1 MFGSPHMDRFG
12 RKVAVLV
19 TAAAVGMSGCGLS
32 KQRKMTYEEIED
44 SSVYDS
50 TTLQLEDP
58 TVSSDDPFGVS
69 ATAAPMTIE
78 ADQEHNYKEMRL
90 EDVIHTALQNSR
102 VLRDLGGVVLKSPSA
117 ARTIHDPAIVESDPR
132 FGTESTLAAFD
143 PVLSASE
150 FAQKNNRA
158 LNNVFFGGGTRL
170 LQQDADVAQVS
181 LSKRTATG
189 GTLSLTN
196 NTSYDSNNA
205 PGNEFFSSWNTNIEA
220 SVRQP
225 LLQGAGVDYNRIIG
239 PNGIAGLP
247 SGVLLAR
254 INSDASLADF
264 ESGVRNFVSDVENSY
279 WDLYYAYRDLDAK
292 VAARDAA
299 LETWRRVAALKAAGR
314 RGGEAQPEAQAREQ
328 HYRLQEEVQNALTG
342 RQVEGTKTNSGSS
355 GGTFRGSGGVYT
367 CERRLRLMM
376 GMPITDG
383 QLIRPLDEPKMSKA
397 VFEWEVALAEA
408 LTRRPELRKQ
418 KWIIKHREM
427 SLLASRN
434 FLLPQLDA
442 SGLYRMRGFGKD
454 LFDTPDNRYP
464 GIFSSAWAN
473 LASAKFQEWQLGV
486 EFSMPLGFRKGHA
499 AVRNAEL
506 QLSRER
512 AILDEQERQVV
523 LDLSNAISEMYRAHT
538 VLETN
543 YNRRVAAKQQLAAIR
558 EIPDPSPQML
568 YIELDAQRKLAESEA
583 QYYRALIEYELAI
596 KNVHYEKGS
605 ILEYNGIYLSELPS
619 PAKAYKDAYEKI
631 KMRTRSA
638 RWAQNAASGHI
649 VSEGLVPQ
657 KYSPDDASAVVKS
670 KPPALP
676 PADATPDSSAPMDR
690 GSPSPK
696 SRSPISPVPESP
708 VPLPQARRESLTT
721 SRPADDST
729 ANDADET
736 AYEDLAPDDDA
747 ALSEL
752 PAEPVSAELP
762 EPVAAGESAALD
774 DEDDAGLPD
783 GAADQVDMTGD
794 AAETGDAAG
803 PGDAGEPED
812 ETNEIPSVDD
822 VP

>member
-1 MFGSPHMDRFG
+1 MFGLLQMDRFF
-12 RKVAVLV
+12 RKVTVLI

-32 KQRKMTYEEIED
+32 KQQKMTYQEIDD

-50 TTLQLEDP
+50 TNLQLEEAG
-58 TVSSDDPFGVS
+58 VASEDPFGVT
-69 ATAAPMTIE
+69 ATMQPRRIGDE
-78 ADQEHNYKEMRL
+78 EPRSDDYEELGLQE
-90 EDVIHTALQNSR
+90 VIQTALNNSR
-102 VLRDLGGVVLKSPSA
+102 VLRDLGGVVLKSPTA
-117 ARTIHDPAIVESDPR
+117 ARTIHDPAITESDPR
-132 FGTESTLAAFD
+132 FGVESTLSAFD

-181 LSKRTATG
+181 LSKRTVTG

-225 LLQGAGVDYNRIIG
+225 LLAGAGSDYNRIIG
-239 PNGIAGLP
+239 PTGIAGLP

-292 VAARDAA
+292 VQARDAA
-299 LETWRRVAALKAAGR
+299 LDAWRRVAELKKFGR
-314 RGGEAQPEAQAREQ
+314 RGGDALREAQAREA

-342 RQVEGTKTNSGSS
+342 RQIEGTRTNSGSS

-376 GMPITDG
+376 GLPITDNK
-383 QLIRPLDEPKMSKA
+383 LIRPSDEPMMSKA
-397 VFEWEVALAEA
+397 VFEWDVALAEA

-427 SLLASRN
+427 QLLATRN
-434 FLLPQLDA
+434 LLLPQLDA

-486 EFSMPLGFRKGHA
+486 EFSMPLGFRKGHS

-506 QLSRER
+506 QLARER
-512 AILDEQERQVV
+512 AILNEQERQVV
-523 LDLSNAISEMYRAHT
+523 LDLSNAIAEMNRAHT
-538 VLETN
+538 GLETN
-543 YNRRVAAKQQLAAIR
+543 YNRRVAAKHTLLAIQN
-558 EIPDPSPQML
+558 IPDPPPDML
-568 YIELDAQRKLAESEA
+568 FQELDAQRKLAEAEGL
-583 QYYRALIEYELAI
+583 YYRAQVEYELAI
-596 KNVHYEKGS
+596 KNVHFEKGS
-605 ILEYNGIYLSELPS
+605 ILEYNGVYLSELPS
-619 PAKAYKDAYEKI
+619 PGKAYKDAYEKI
-631 KMRTRSA
+631 KMRTRSP
-638 RWAQNAASGHI
+638 RWAQKMASGHI
-649 VSEGLVPQ
+649 VSEGLTPQ
-657 KYSPDDASAVVKS
+657 KYSAEDGSALPVKGPAKSPDIPS
-670 KPPALP
+670 LP
-676 PADATPDSSAPMDR
+676 PAEGNS
-690 GSPSPK
+690 
-696 SRSPISPVPESP
+696 PESPLPKPQKPLTPIPDAP
-708 VPLPQARRESLTT
+708 VPLPQARRASVTT
-721 SRPADDST
+721 EWPAADST
-729 ANDADET
+729 DNEAVESAYEIEEPVGDAMVLEDDADEGVPT
-736 AYEDLAPDDDA
+736 GAADDAEMAADEDLAI
-747 ALSEL
+747 
-752 PAEPVSAELP
+752 PAEDVDEIP
-762 EPVAAGESAALD
+762 GMD
-774 DEDDAGLPD
+774 DELASPADEPD
-783 GAADQVDMTGD
+783 EVPAV
-794 AAETGDAAG
+794 
-803 PGDAGEPED
+803 ED
-812 ETNEIPSVDD
+812 SP
-822 VP
+822 